1 METSDTVPQVHRE
14 PQRVRHREADRDG
27 VLKLSSWFDYLQEAA
42 ANHAALLGVGL
53 GALEQRGY
61 LWVLS
66 RIQLEID
73 RSPSIGETLEV
84 VTYPNGPRRLFAARQ
99 FSVRDAAERE
109 IARASSRWL
118 LLSRRNLRPVRLS
131 ELGVGLPLNADLP
144 DYFELEEK
152 MPKPGLSGDFS
163 VPIRHSMEDV
173 NGHLNNAE
181 YAGLVQ
187 DYPVAKGWGSPRF
200 RRVELQYLAA
210 VRAPGF
216 LTLGGSCSGKTLL
229 VEGRTPDGRPSFL
242 AAAELTEPLLA
253 TP

>member
-1 METSDTVPQVHRE
+1 MDF
-14 PQRVRHREADRDG
+14 G
-27 VLKLSSWFDYLQEAA
+27 
-42 ANHAALLGVGL
+42 
-53 GALEQRGY
+53 
-61 LWVLS
+61 
-66 RIQLEID
+66 EI
-73 RSPSIGETLEV
+73 E
-84 VTYPNGPRRLFAARQ
+84 
-99 FSVRDAAERE
+99 
-109 IARASSRWL
+109 
-118 LLSRRNLRPVRLS
+118 
-131 ELGVGLPLNADLP
+131 
-144 DYFELEEK
+144 
-152 MPKPGLSGDFS
+152 PGLSGDFS

>member
-1 METSDTVPQVHRE
+1 M
-14 PQRVRHREADRDG
+14 A
-27 VLKLSSWFDYLQEAA
+27 
-42 ANHAALLGVGL
+42 
-53 GALEQRGY
+53 
-61 LWVLS
+61 
-66 RIQLEID
+66 
-73 RSPSIGETLEV
+73 
-84 VTYPNGPRRLFAARQ
+84 
-99 FSVRDAAERE
+99 
-109 IARASSRWL
+109 SRWL

-152 MPKPGLSGDFS
+152 MPEPGLSGDFS

-210 VRAPGF
+210 VRAPDF

-253 TP
+253 AP